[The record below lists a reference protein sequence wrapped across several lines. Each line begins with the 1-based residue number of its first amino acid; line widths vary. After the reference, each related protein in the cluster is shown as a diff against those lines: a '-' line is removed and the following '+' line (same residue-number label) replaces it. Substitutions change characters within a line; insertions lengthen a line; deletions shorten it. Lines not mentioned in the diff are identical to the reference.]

1 MPVLCFLCR
10 KCAWWCA
17 ENGAVGLLMGVYICE
32 EIMTSSMVRR
42 RKKIPISLAP
52 AGIRVGPTLD
62 FAPNAQGSAMVE
74 RRLISATQAARQPTS
89 RVFSRG
95 AKEREMESLIA
106 RVATAADLS
115 PDVARK
121 AVALIGDFIQ
131 REAPEGAVTELFK
144 KAPAFPSIIA
154 SSTQTGGEG
163 MGTGMKGLM
172 GGGGLMAVGSEL
184 LSLGLDMEQIQTIG
198 KEVFGYARE
207 TAGDEV
213 VGEISAAIP
222 GLSQFI

>member
-1 MPVLCFLCR
+1 
-10 KCAWWCA
+10 
-17 ENGAVGLLMGVYICE
+17 
-32 EIMTSSMVRR
+32 
-42 RKKIPISLAP
+42 
-52 AGIRVGPTLD
+52 
-62 FAPNAQGSAMVE
+62 MVE
-74 RRLISATQAARQPTS
+74 RRLISATQAARQSAS
-89 RVFSRG
+89 RVFSRA
-95 AKEREMESLIA
+95 AKEREMENLIA

-131 REAPEGAVTELFK
+131 REAPEEAVQELFK
-144 KAPAFPSIIA
+144 KAPAFPAIIA

-163 MGTGMKGLM
+163 MGVGLKGLMGVSSGAM
-172 GGGGLMAVGSEL
+172 GGGGLMALGSEL

>member
-1 MPVLCFLCR
+1 
-10 KCAWWCA
+10 
-17 ENGAVGLLMGVYICE
+17 
-32 EIMTSSMVRR
+32 
-42 RKKIPISLAP
+42 
-52 AGIRVGPTLD
+52 
-62 FAPNAQGSAMVE
+62 
-74 RRLISATQAARQPTS
+74 LISAKEARDKRAR
-89 RVFSRG
+89 RVVFRA
-95 AKEREMESLIA
+95 AKEREMENLIA
-106 RVATAADLS
+106 RVATAANLS

-131 REAPEGAVTELFK
+131 REAPEEAVKELFE
-144 KAPAFPSIIA
+144 KAPAFPAIIA

-163 MGTGMKGLM
+163 MGAGLKGLMGVASGAM
-172 GGGGLMAVGSEL
+172 GGGGLMALGSEL

-207 TAGDEV
+207 KAGDEV

>member
-1 MPVLCFLCR
+1 LTPDAEEVLWS
-10 KCAWWCA
+10 K
-17 ENGAVGLLMGVYICE
+17 
-32 EIMTSSMVRR
+32 T
-42 RKKIPISLAP
+42 
-52 AGIRVGPTLD
+52 
-62 FAPNAQGSAMVE
+62 
-74 RRLISATQAARQPTS
+74 RLIPARQA
-89 RVFSRG
+89 RKNNRRCGFFH
-95 AKEREMESLIA
+95 AAMEREMDNLIA

-131 REAPEGAVTELFK
+131 REAPEEAVKELFA

-163 MGTGMKGLM
+163 MGGGLKGLMGVASGAM
-172 GGGGLMAVGSEL
+172 GGGGLMALGSEL
-184 LSLGLDMEQIQTIG
+184 LSLGLGMEQIQAVG

-207 TAGDEV
+207 TAGDQV